1 MGLAVG
7 EHAKSAMVL
16 GMRKHDLVDKDKS
29 RRRVFGRRM
38 ALLATLKM
46 GGFAALAGRL
56 YYLQVIENDRFS
68 TLAEDNRVSMRLLA
82 PSRGQIVDRFGAPI
96 ATNQQ
101 NFRVI
106 ITPEVA
112 GDLDVILARVAQLV
126 PLDETDI
133 ARIKREIGRR
143 PAFMTTTIKE
153 NLSWDQVS
161 KVELQSP
168 DLPGVGVEVG
178 ELRQYPYGIATAH
191 TVGYVARVSINEI
204 NEAPVLSLPDIRVGK
219 TGIER
224 RYETQLR
231 GSAGQVRHEV
241 NALGRVIRE
250 LDRQP
255 GQNGQDIQLSLDIG
269 LQQFV
274 QQRLAVERSAS
285 AVVIDVETGELMALC
300 SHPSY
305 DPNQFTRGISRG
317 NWNALIGDE
326 TAPLTNKA
334 IAGQYAPG
342 STFKMIVALAALDA
356 GVIGPDHR
364 VFCPG
369 HMKLGNHRFHCW
381 KRGGHGW
388 LDLHGSLMQSCDVY
402 YYDIAKRVGIDR
414 IAAMAQRFGL
424 GSVLNVEL
432 PGERLGIVPDRQ
444 WKLAHHGTAW
454 LQGETINASIGQGYV
469 LSTPLQ
475 LAVMMARLASG
486 RAVVPRI
493 TKAAPDQDPAA
504 AQSMGLSARHLAVM
518 RRAMESVTAHRRGTA
533 YGARITDEAMRMAG
547 KTGTS
552 QVRRITMAE
561 RAVGTW
567 RNEDLPW
574 RRRDHALFV
583 GYAPRDGPRYACSV
597 VVEHGGSGGSIA
609 APIARDILLDC
620 QRRDPARMRGV

>member
-1 MGLAVG
+1 V
-7 EHAKSAMVL
+7 
-16 GMRKHDLVDKDKS
+16 
-29 RRRVFGRRM
+29 
-38 ALLATLKM
+38 
-46 GGFAALAGRL
+46 
-56 YYLQVIENDRFS
+56 
-68 TLAEDNRVSMRLLA
+68 
-82 PSRGQIVDRFGAPI
+82 
-96 ATNQQ
+96 
-101 NFRVI
+101 
-106 ITPEVA
+106 
-112 GDLDVILARVAQLV
+112 GDLDAILARVARLV

-133 ARIKREIGRR
+133 VRIKRDVSRR
-143 PAFMTTTIKE
+143 PVFMTTTIKE

-168 DLPGVGVEVG
+168 DLPGVSIEVG
-178 ELRQYPYGIATAH
+178 ELRQYPYGVATAH
-191 TVGYVARVSINEI
+191 TVGYIARVSINEI
-204 NEAPVLSLPDIRVGK
+204 NEAPLLSLPDIRVGK
-219 TGIER
+219 TGVER
-224 RYETQLR
+224 RYEAQLR
-231 GSAGQVRHEV
+231 GLAGQARHEV

-255 GQNGQDIQLSLDIG
+255 GQNGRDIQLSLDIG

-274 QQRLAVERSAS
+274 QQRLAAERSAS

-305 DPNQFTRGISRG
+305 DPNQFTRGISQS

-364 VFCPG
+364 VYCPG
-369 HMKLGNHRFHCW
+369 YMKLGNHRFHCW
-381 KRGGHGW
+381 KRSGHGW
-388 LDLHGSLMQSCDVY
+388 LDLHRSVMQSCDVY

-424 GSVLNVEL
+424 GSVLDVEL
-432 PGERLGIVPDRQ
+432 PGERHGIVPNRQ
-444 WKLAHHGTAW
+444 WKLARHGTAW
-454 LQGETINASIGQGYV
+454 MQGETINASIGQGYV

-475 LAVMMARLASG
+475 LAVMTARLASG
-486 RAVVPRI
+486 RAVMPRI
-493 TKAAPDQDPAA
+493 TKVVPAQGSAA
-504 AQSMGLSARHLAVM
+504 AQSMGLSAQHLAVVQ
-518 RRAMESVTAHRRGTA
+518 RAMEAVTAHRRGTA
-533 YGARITDEAMRMAG
+533 YQARITDEGMFMAG

-552 QVRRITMAE
+552 QVRRITLAE
-561 RAVGTW
+561 RTAGIW

-583 GYAPRDGPRYACSV
+583 GYAPRDKPRYACSV

-620 QRRDPARMRGV
+620 QRRDPARTGSI